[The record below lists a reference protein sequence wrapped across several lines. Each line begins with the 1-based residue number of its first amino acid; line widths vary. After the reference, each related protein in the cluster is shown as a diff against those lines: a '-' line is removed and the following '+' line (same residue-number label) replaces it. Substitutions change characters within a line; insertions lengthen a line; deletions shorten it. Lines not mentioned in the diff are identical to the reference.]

1 MRSKLLYLFVAVC
14 SAASLEAQEYRWKLE
29 FDYFF
34 DNQEYKKSSFIDP
47 QTMNGIWLNPLAG
60 ITWDSAHTLYG
71 GVNLLK
77 IPGMQEAVNK
87 VDVTL
92 YYQYETPKVLFRAG
106 AFPRKEALPNYSDFF
121 FKDSVN
127 HFMPLMQGIFWQIG
141 KGRNFL
147 NAWMDWTG
155 YATADTREN
164 FYVGFS
170 GKGSKGIIFG
180 DFQSYLFH
188 YAGTYPGNPAY
199 GVSEQMQVMASLGVE
214 YEGENSFKGM
224 ASAGVFAGLER
235 DRKADVSYKP
245 VGFTARANVEYRGI
259 GTENTFYAGDPR
271 MRFFQVYGGDLYW
284 GTQFLRGS
292 TYLQSKVYIRLID
305 SGRATVRLNGNLHFS
320 EGKLL
325 FQQTLSVAAS
335 FDNFTM
341 PKRNSV
347 QYPWMGIF
355 Q

>member
-1 MRSKLLYLFVAVC
+1 MRNKLVYLFVAVC
-14 SAASLEAQEYRWKLE
+14 SAASLQAQEYRWKVG

-34 DNQEYKKSSFIDP
+34 DNQEYEKSSFIDP

-60 ITWDSAHTLYG
+60 ISWDSAHTLYG
-71 GVNLLK
+71 GVNLLR
-77 IPGMQEAVNK
+77 ISGMQEAVNK

-92 YYQYETPKVLFRAG
+92 YYQYETPRVLFRAG
-106 AFPRKEALPNYSDFF
+106 AFPRNEALPNYSDFF

-141 KGRNFL
+141 KERNFL

-170 GKGSKGIIFG
+170 GKGSAGVFFG

-199 GVSEQMQVMASLGVE
+199 GVSEQMQLMASLGVE
-214 YEGENSFKGM
+214 YVGENSFKGM
-224 ASAGVFAGLER
+224 ASAGIFAGLER
-235 DRKADVSYKP
+235 DRKADVSYSP
-245 VGFTARANVEYRGI
+245 VGFTARVNAEYWGI
-259 GTENTFYAGDPR
+259 GMENTFYAGDPR
-271 MRFFQVYGGDLYW
+271 MRFFQTYGADLYW

-292 TYLQSKVYIRLID
+292 TYLQSKGYIRLLD
-305 SGRATVRLNGNLHFS
+305 AGRAAVRLNGNLHFS
-320 EGKLL
+320 EGRVL
-325 FQQTLSVAAS
+325 FQQTLSVTAS
-335 FDNFTM
+335 FDNFSK
-341 PKRNSV
+341 PKKRV
-347 QYPWMGIF
+347 QYPWMRIF